1 MAQGSIQGRVRGEDG
16 PGFRVLM
23 SKEVLIIMTELG
35 LMTIVKEI
43 TESAYPELFSL
54 TTSSFMKVASNC
66 SITCLVY

>member
-1 MAQGSIQGRVRGEDG
+1 
-16 PGFRVLM
+16 M
-23 SKEVLIIMTELG
+23 SREVLIIMTELG

-54 TTSSFMKVASNC
+54 TTFSFMKVASNC